1 MLRCSGVPSKFFQQN
16 REWCSASKCNAFCLF
31 LPTIVPLERLPAV
44 SQSAGLQHGVGPE
57 LLLTTAR
64 STNSLDS
71 FISDS
76 QFWIIIL
83 NERSTSLNWRKS
95 LCLQVCILMSASTV
109 LVGWCQIS
117 EARNIRLLF
126 KHPIIWH
133 LQSSPSTV
141 HSKYPHS
148 FIWPGT
154 AGVAQVSSADNWGP
168 VCTRLSAQ
176 STPPLLK
183 QQHTEPDFC
192 TVSAV

>member
-57 LLLTTAR
+57 LLSTTAR

-117 EARNIRLLF
+117 EARKIRLLF
-126 KHPIIWH
+126 KHPILLASPIFSIHRAQQIPSLFYLTRHWWCR
-133 LQSSPSTV
+133 SSV
-141 HSKYPHS
+141 
-148 FIWPGT
+148 
-154 AGVAQVSSADNWGP
+154 
-168 VCTRLSAQ
+168 VCR
-176 STPPLLK
+176 
-183 QQHTEPDFC
+183 
-192 TVSAV
+192 

>member
-1 MLRCSGVPSKFFQQN
+1 MLRCSGVPSKFFQHN
-16 REWCSASKCNAFCLF
+16 RRWYSASKCDAFCLF

-76 QFWIIIL
+76 QFWIFIH

-95 LCLQVCILMSASTV
+95 LCLQVCNLMSAGTV

-117 EARNIRLLF
+117 EARKIRLLF
-126 KHPIIWH
+126 KHSTIWH

-141 HSKYPHS
+141 HRKYPSLFYLTRHC
-148 FIWPGT
+148 WCR
-154 AGVAQVSSADNWGP
+154 SSL
-168 VCTRLSAQ
+168 VCR
-176 STPPLLK
+176 
-183 QQHTEPDFC
+183 
-192 TVSAV
+192 

>member
-1 MLRCSGVPSKFFQQN
+1 MLWRTFKVFF
-16 REWCSASKCNAFCLF
+16 SAKQRMMLSFQCWNALCLF
-31 LPTIVPLERLPAV
+31 LPTIVPLERLPAI
-44 SQSAGLQHGVGPE
+44 SQSVGLQHGVGPE
-57 LLLTTAR
+57 LVLISAW
-64 STNSLDS
+64 STNSLIS
-71 FISDS
+71 FLSDS
-76 QFWIIIL
+76 HFWMFIHD
-83 NERSTSLNWRKS
+83 ERSTLWHWKKS
-95 LCLQVCILMSASTV
+95 LCLQVCNFMSAGTV

-117 EARNIRLLF
+117 EARDIRLLF

-176 STPPLLK
+176 STLPLLK